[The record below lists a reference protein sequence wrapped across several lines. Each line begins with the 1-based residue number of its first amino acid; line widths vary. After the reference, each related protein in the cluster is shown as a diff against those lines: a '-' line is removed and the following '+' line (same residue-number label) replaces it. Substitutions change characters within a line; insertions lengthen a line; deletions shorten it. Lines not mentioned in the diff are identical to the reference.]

1 MHCIARVG
9 RATRIALALLILA
22 APALGQPSD
31 TDLDDDDGLDVPSGK
46 VGDPD
51 EIQDTDV
58 KPRIHDE
65 IPFPDAKPRAHDEIV
80 PPKPDLPQ
88 PDAP

>member
-1 MHCIARVG
+1 MRSFALVRRV
-9 RATRIALALLILA
+9 ARIALALLILA
-22 APALGQPSD
+22 APVFGQPSD

-46 VGDPD
+46 VRDPD
-51 EIQDTDV
+51 EIQPPDA
-58 KPRIHDE
+58 KPRAHDE

-80 PPKPDLPQ
+80 PQKPDLPA